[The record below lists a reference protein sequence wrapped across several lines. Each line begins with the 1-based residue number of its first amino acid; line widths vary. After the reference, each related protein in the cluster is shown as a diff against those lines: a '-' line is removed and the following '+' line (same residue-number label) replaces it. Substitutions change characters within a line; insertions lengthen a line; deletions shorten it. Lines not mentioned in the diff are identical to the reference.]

1 MGECGWGEGIFSSQR
16 KRDQDSFW
24 AHLSLYS
31 HKRRGAIK
39 VCPNGL
45 EKIFLIS
52 FSPLKESV
60 ITTTTNSKDEFQYSR
75 FSFSL
80 Y

>member
-16 KRDQDSFW
+16 KRDQDCFG
-24 AHLSLYS
+24 LIISLT
-31 HKRRGAIK
+31 HTK
-39 VCPNGL
+39 VGPNGL
-45 EKIFLIS
+45 EKKNFLIS

>member
-24 AHLSLYS
+24 AHLSLSYS
-31 HKRRGAIK
+31 HKRRATIK

-45 EKIFLIS
+45 EKIF
-52 FSPLKESV
+52 
-60 ITTTTNSKDEFQYSR
+60 
-75 FSFSL
+75 
-80 Y
+80 

>member
-24 AHLSLYS
+24 AHLLLT
-31 HKRRGAIK
+31 KEEVRLKLAQMGWK
-39 VCPNGL
+39 KFFN
-45 EKIFLIS
+45 F
-52 FSPLKESV
+52 FSPLKESI
-60 ITTTTNSKDEFQYSR
+60 ITTTTNSKYEFQYSR